1 MPLTDFKYFV
11 IAVLIQ
17 RAFALFLHQI
27 RARSWFM
34 SVASFLAFGAIAGIF
49 CLFGLSYGPIGAFLP
64 ETFAT
69 RYRYTGAGLA
79 FNLAG
84 IVGGALPPLVAGAL
98 VAAVGSWAVGLL
110 IGGFVLVSI
119 GCTLALPETQGRAL
133 AAC

>member
-1 MPLTDFKYFV
+1 MPWAFLVMPLIDSGSP
-11 IAVLIQ
+11 A
-17 RAFALFLHQI
+17 AFL
-27 RARSWFM
+27 
-34 SVASFLAFGAIAGIF
+34 VAIAGIF

-98 VAAVGSWAVGLL
+98 VAAAPSPPCWLGS
-110 IGGFVLVSI
+110 
-119 GCTLALPETQGRAL
+119 
-133 AAC
+133 